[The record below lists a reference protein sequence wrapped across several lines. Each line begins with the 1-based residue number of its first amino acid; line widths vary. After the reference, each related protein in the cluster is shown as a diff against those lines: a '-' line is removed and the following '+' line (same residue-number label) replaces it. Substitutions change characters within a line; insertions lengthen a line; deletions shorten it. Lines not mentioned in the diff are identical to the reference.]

1 MKAEIFSAEMAA
13 PLIKPQAARAAMLAR
28 TPAIVGAPPARAKAP
43 VTPASAIIEP
53 TERSIPPETIT
64 IVMPIAMI
72 MITAVWRATLAR
84 LPDER
89 NLGSSTAMITHNAI
103 RLAKGMKRLIQ
114 SDIDLVGVPPPGGH
128 CFLITPPKGGT
139 QNNPHSKNYA
149 AWCSPSSTAA

>member
-1 MKAEIFSAEMAA
+1 MKGGIFSVVMAA
-13 PLIKPQAARAAMLAR
+13 PFIKPQAAPAAMLAR

-84 LPDER
+84 FPDER
-89 NLGSSTAMITHNAI
+89 NLGSSTAIITHSAI

-114 SDIDLVGVPPPGGH
+114 SDIKSYWECADLSAL
-128 CFLITPPKGGT
+128 C
-139 QNNPHSKNYA
+139 
-149 AWCSPSSTAA
+149 